1 MAAARAMPA
10 SQCSTSWRKKAR
22 PCGRPHGVAAWTL
35 SFILGSAILSS
46 FRAQSR
52 SWLRAASVDDV
63 PDDEPLEVT
72 LRLVRHD
79 GLVQV
84 VDRPAVY
91 LIKSG
96 SNEVRAM
103 QATCTHLGCRTSYER
118 KTKRILC
125 PCHGG
130 AYNTQ
135 GEVNAGPPP
144 ASLAT
149 LPARVE
155 SGQVF
160 VAL

>member
-1 MAAARAMPA
+1 MLEGRADRRRFLVRCLPGLHAGIA
-10 SQCSTSWRKKAR
+10 S
-22 PCGRPHGVAAWTL
+22 TL
-35 SFILGSAILSS
+35 GYILGSAILSPS
-46 FRAQSR
+46 FRGQSP
-52 SWLRAASVDDV
+52 SWLRAASLDEV
-63 PDDEPLEVT
+63 PDDEPLAVT
-72 LRLVRHD
+72 LRLVRQD
-79 GLVQV
+79 GVVQV

-96 SNEVRAM
+96 SIGVRAM

-135 GEVNAGPPP
+135 GEVIAGPPP
-144 ASLAT
+144 ASLHT
-149 LPARVE
+149 LSVRVE
-155 SGQVF
+155 NGQVL